1 MSRLIGYR
9 NINLKDENNEP
20 IPSANLFVKI
30 TLSEN

>member
-1 MSRLIGYR
+1 MSHLIGYR
-9 NINLKDENNEP
+9 NINLNDENNES